1 MKKMNKVEEKKVEE
15 KNLQNEIR
23 SLLSSN
29 PRILLCPMTLKDSGF
44 LYEKIAQR
52 KKRIHPEHSLRFNHV
67 GFAGITFT

>member
-1 MKKMNKVEEKKVEE
+1 MEMEKMNKVEEKVEKKVEEKKVEE

-44 LYEKIAQR
+44 LYER
-52 KKRIHPEHSLRFNHV
+52 
-67 GFAGITFT
+67 